1 MRGIFSVILVESNLV
16 TEIQKTYLWNDLRY
30 LSFEDAMRVCSE
42 LGDLNS
48 HLVPFA
54 GPEEFEFFYEK
65 SKVNPAVQRYCNH
78 GDRKMFWL
86 PYRNRCS
93 TSFKEISVKN
103 YFLPAEKT
111 VSLIWPMWVRE
122 NVWKCKILGQNIIH
136 KLKTE
141 EIVLLPIWVN

>member
-1 MRGIFSVILVESNLV
+1 MQIYLLLKFRKLIYDMNSV
-16 TEIQKTYLWNDLRY
+16 RY
-30 LSFEDAMRVCSE
+30 PSFEEAMKVCSE

-86 PYRNRCS
+86 PYRNRCLKK
-93 TSFKEISVKN
+93 FKEISVRN

-111 VSLIWPMWVRE
+111 VSLI
-122 NVWKCKILGQNIIH
+122 
-136 KLKTE
+136 
-141 EIVLLPIWVN
+141 

>member
-1 MRGIFSVILVESNLV
+1 MGVGSFQIKNLLAEIESNMFIFYVLGKLIYHMNSV
-16 TEIQKTYLWNDLRY
+16 RY

-48 HLVPFA
+48 HLVPFV

-86 PYRNRCS
+86 PYRNRCF
-93 TSFKEISVKN
+93 TSFKEISVRN
-103 YFLPAEKT
+103 
-111 VSLIWPMWVRE
+111 
-122 NVWKCKILGQNIIH
+122 
-136 KLKTE
+136 
-141 EIVLLPIWVN
+141 